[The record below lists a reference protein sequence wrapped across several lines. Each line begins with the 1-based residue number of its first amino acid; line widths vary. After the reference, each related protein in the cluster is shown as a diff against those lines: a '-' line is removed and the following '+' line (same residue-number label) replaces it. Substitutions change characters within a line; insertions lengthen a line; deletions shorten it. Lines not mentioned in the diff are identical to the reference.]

1 MSADM
6 RQETDRGGINPP
18 LRLLTLTLSAVIF
31 LHKYLETLIFKKEI
45 YKERNRMKKEIDAID
60 LSNTL
65 PKGVDFK
72 IDNLKYTLIFD
83 YKSLVKLSD
92 YYGSVDNAITEFAN
106 NPDKYNTVVN
116 FLYAG
121 LVSRYQ
127 LTKQD
132 IEDWIG
138 LQSINIFYDLIFSAI
153 MASFGSGDDESGGAS
168 EGEA

>member
-1 MSADM
+1 
-6 RQETDRGGINPP
+6 
-18 LRLLTLTLSAVIF
+18 
-31 LHKYLETLIFKKEI
+31 
-45 YKERNRMKKEIDAID
+45 MKKEIDAID

-153 MASFGSGDDESGGAS
+153 MASFGSDDDESGGAS